1 MCAAGLVVGAVIAFA
16 VSLAMGPRYST
27 DMQFFVSTTGSAS
40 TSDAFQG
47 NQLAQQRVASYAGL
61 LTGENLA
68 GRVIDRL
75 DLDLSA
81 EDLAGKVD
89 ATARTGTVLID
100 VTVTDTSA
108 VRARQIADAL
118 GTEFPRLVAD
128 LETSGESDDPS
139 VEVALTDRPGPAVQ
153 PFPSPGARAALLGGV
168 LGLLAGAALA
178 LARRLLDR
186 SVTAQEDAERIA
198 GAPVLGVVF
207 RDDALA
213 GRRPDAHGESGAGE
227 QYRQLRTNLQFVN
240 VDAPPRVVM
249 VSSAVPAEG
258 KTTTV
263 MNLAIALAD
272 AGSRVTVVEADLR
285 RPRVTELLGLVSGI
299 GLTNVLAGTADLED
313 VVQQYGER
321 DLRVIA
327 AGPTP
332 PNPSELLGSRQM
344 GLLLEKLRSEN
355 DFVLVDAAPLL
366 PVADSWGLAAHTDGV
381 LLTVRHGST
390 RKEQFAEAAAAVQRV
405 GATTLGVVLTL
416 VAVKGDL
423 AAARAQGHGYGYA
436 AGRQLERA

>member
-1 MCAAGLVVGAVIAFA
+1 MLLGAGIAFVVGLVV
-16 VSLAMGPRYST
+16 GPRYST

-40 TSDAFQG
+40 TAEAFQG

-75 DLDLSA
+75 DLDLSP
-81 EDLAGKVD
+81 EDLAGTID

-100 VTVTDTSA
+100 VTVTDASPS
-108 VRARQIADAL
+108 RARQIADAL
-118 GTEFPRLVAD
+118 GVEFPRLVAD
-128 LETSGESDDPS
+128 LETAGDRGDPS
-139 VEVALTDRPGPAVQ
+139 VDVALTDAPGPAVE
-153 PFPSPGARAALLGGV
+153 PFPSMAVRVAMLGAV

-178 LARRLLDR
+178 LARTLLDR
-186 SVTAQEDAERIA
+186 SVSRPEDAERLG
-198 GAPVLGVVF
+198 GAPVIGVVF
-207 RDDALA
+207 RDDALGA
-213 GRRPDAHGESGAGE
+213 RRPDAPGETGAAE
-227 QYRQLRTNLQFVN
+227 QYRQLRTNLQFLN

-272 AGSRVTVVEADLR
+272 AGRRVTIVEADLR
-285 RPRVTELLGLVSGI
+285 RPRVTGLLRLVSGV
-299 GLTNVLAGTADLED
+299 GLTNVLAGTADVEEVL
-313 VVQQYGER
+313 QTYGDR
-321 DLRVIA
+321 DLHVLA

-355 DFVLVDAAPLL
+355 DHVLVDAAPLL

-381 LLTVRHGST
+381 LLAVRHGVT
-390 RKEQFAEAAAAVQRV
+390 RKEQFAEAAAAVRRV
-405 GATTLGVVLTL
+405 GSTTLGVVLTM
-416 VAVKGDL
+416 VPVKGDL
-423 AAARAQGHGYGYA
+423 AAARAQGYGYGYA
-436 AGRQLERA
+436 AERQLERA